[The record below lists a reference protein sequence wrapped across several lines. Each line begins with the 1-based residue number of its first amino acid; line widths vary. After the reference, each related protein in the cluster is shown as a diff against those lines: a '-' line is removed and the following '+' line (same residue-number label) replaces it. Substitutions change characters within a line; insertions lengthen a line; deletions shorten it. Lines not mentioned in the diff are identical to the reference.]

1 MRYGVGLDNV
11 DIDVAQ
17 ELGIAVGNVPEYG
30 HEEISNHAIALLLA
44 LSRKLFAFDA
54 AVRRGGT
61 GIPAPQSV
69 ARLSQRTL
77 GLVGY
82 GRIGRRV
89 AEKARAFGLE
99 VVAYDPYAST
109 ADGVELLELD
119 ELLRRADILSL
130 HVPLTPETRHMIG
143 ARELALLAPGSLVI
157 NIGRGG
163 LVDEDALVA
172 ALHSGHIAG
181 AALDVTEIEPL
192 PLEQPAARRPERD
205 PHPARRVG
213 VRGRALRPQA
223 PDRRERPPADRRARA
238 GDRLMAVAERFIPG
252 RAGVT
257 FGAKLA
263 RRPDRV
269 VKRVG
274 GLSTE
279 LVRVAAG
286 RGSAA
291 PARGDRRFGD
301 DAWSKNPVYSRLLRG
316 YLAAGETLDG
326 LLSRRPAR
334 RAGRAAR
341 ALRARER
348 ARCTRADQLPADQP
362 GCAARDGLA
371 SAAPTSYA
379 ARATSPATW
388 PRRRGCRRASIATG
402 SRSASTSRPRPARS
416 SCAPS
421 CSS

>member
-1 MRYGVGLDNV
+1 MSTIVIIDHGVVGDREVERHVLEAEGHDVIDTQALGMSAEEAFDLAVERDAVAILAGPIIPLDRAHLERLESCSAIVRYGVGLDNV

-30 HEEISNHAIALLLA
+30 HEEISNHAIALLLG
-44 LSRKLFAFDA
+44 LSRKLFEFDA

-109 ADGVELLELD
+109 ADGVELLGLD

-143 ARELALLAPGSLVI
+143 ARELALLEPGSLVI

-192 PLEQPAARRPERD
+192 PLSSPLLDAPNVILT
-205 PHPARRVG
+205 PHVAWVSEVALSDLKRLTAEN
-213 VRGRALRPQA
+213 ALRLI
-223 PDRRERPPADRRARA
+223 
-238 GDRLMAVAERFIPG
+238 G
-252 RAGVT
+252 
-257 FGAKLA
+257 
-263 RRPDRV
+263 
-269 VKRVG
+269 
-274 GLSTE
+274 
-279 LVRVAAG
+279 
-286 RGSAA
+286 
-291 PARGDRRFGD
+291 
-301 DAWSKNPVYSRLLRG
+301 
-316 YLAAGETLDG
+316 
-326 LLSRRPAR
+326 
-334 RAGRAAR
+334 
-341 ALRARER
+341 AREPV
-348 ARCTRADQLPADQP
+348 TV
-362 GCAARDGLA
+362 
-371 SAAPTSYA
+371 
-379 ARATSPATW
+379 
-388 PRRRGCRRASIATG
+388 
-402 SRSASTSRPRPARS
+402 
-416 SCAPS
+416 
-421 CSS
+421 

>member
-1 MRYGVGLDNV
+1 MSTIVIIDHGVVGDREVELRVLETAGYDVIDTQALGLDVEEGFELAIERDAVAILAGPIIPLDRAHLERLETCRAIVRYGVGLDNV

-44 LSRKLFAFDA
+44 LSRKLFEFDA

-99 VVAYDPYAST
+99 VVAYDPYAGT
-109 ADGVELLELD
+109 ADGVELLDLD

-143 ARELALLAPGSLVI
+143 ARELAMLAPGSLVI

-163 LVDEDALVA
+163 LLDEDALVA

-192 PLEQPAARRPERD
+192 PLSSALLDAPNVILT
-205 PHPARRVG
+205 PHVAWVSEVALSDLKRLTAEN
-213 VRGRALRPQA
+213 ALRLI
-223 PDRRERPPADRRARA
+223 
-238 GDRLMAVAERFIPG
+238 G
-252 RAGVT
+252 
-257 FGAKLA
+257 
-263 RRPDRV
+263 
-269 VKRVG
+269 
-274 GLSTE
+274 
-279 LVRVAAG
+279 
-286 RGSAA
+286 
-291 PARGDRRFGD
+291 
-301 DAWSKNPVYSRLLRG
+301 
-316 YLAAGETLDG
+316 
-326 LLSRRPAR
+326 
-334 RAGRAAR
+334 
-341 ALRARER
+341 AREPV
-348 ARCTRADQLPADQP
+348 TV
-362 GCAARDGLA
+362 
-371 SAAPTSYA
+371 
-379 ARATSPATW
+379 
-388 PRRRGCRRASIATG
+388 
-402 SRSASTSRPRPARS
+402 
-416 SCAPS
+416 
-421 CSS
+421 

>member
-1 MRYGVGLDNV
+1 MSTIVIIDHGVVGDREVELRVLETAGYDVIDTQALGLDVEEGFDLAIERDAVAILAGPIIPLDRAHLERLESCSAIVRYGVGLDNV

-69 ARLSQRTL
+69 ARLSRRTL

-99 VVAYDPYAST
+99 VVAYDPYAGT
-109 ADGVELLELD
+109 ADDVELLDLD

-143 ARELALLAPGSLVI
+143 ARELALLEPGSLVI

-192 PLEQPAARRPERD
+192 PLSSPLLDAPNVILT
-205 PHPARRVG
+205 PHVAWVSEVALSDLKRLTAEN
-213 VRGRALRPQA
+213 ALRLI
-223 PDRRERPPADRRARA
+223 
-238 GDRLMAVAERFIPG
+238 G
-252 RAGVT
+252 
-257 FGAKLA
+257 
-263 RRPDRV
+263 
-269 VKRVG
+269 
-274 GLSTE
+274 
-279 LVRVAAG
+279 
-286 RGSAA
+286 
-291 PARGDRRFGD
+291 
-301 DAWSKNPVYSRLLRG
+301 
-316 YLAAGETLDG
+316 
-326 LLSRRPAR
+326 
-334 RAGRAAR
+334 
-341 ALRARER
+341 AREPV
-348 ARCTRADQLPADQP
+348 TV
-362 GCAARDGLA
+362 
-371 SAAPTSYA
+371 
-379 ARATSPATW
+379 
-388 PRRRGCRRASIATG
+388 
-402 SRSASTSRPRPARS
+402 
-416 SCAPS
+416 
-421 CSS
+421 